1 MAGASGN
8 PKNPSWYSGGLSGAL
23 APGAGNIYYV
33 NGGSD
38 GPVVDTGS
46 GLTADDPK
54 QLIQSAIDLC
64 TANNNDYVIVLN
76 YGANGRAAET
86 WPIVVDKTL
95 CHIIGVG
102 SPSQKWPVVR
112 PNAPAGAD
120 TASPAFSVT
129 ADRVEIAGF
138 ELGGGDTAGAIH
150 PVDAGGVW
158 GLCVHDC
165 FFGVTGDSAGQDG
178 IRVPAASAA
187 PYLTVY
193 GCRFGHYLTRDGVR
207 FDANATRCMIGVPG
221 QAPNIFHNVPGICIN
236 DALGI
241 TEPGI
246 FDNLMALPSDTAGKA
261 ITLAAGAVDGWVS
274 GNSAQFGSFAD
285 MANNP
290 YADAAG
296 ADANHWWNNIKGN
309 AAQTWPA

>member
-1 MAGASGN
+1 MAGYSGN
-8 PKNPSWYSGGLSGAL
+8 PKNPGWYSGGLATVLG
-23 APGAGNIYYV
+23 PGAGNIFYV

-46 GLTADDPK
+46 GLTPDDPK

-64 TANNNDYVIVLN
+64 EDNNNDYVIILN

-86 WPIVVDKTL
+86 WPIVVDKVM

-102 SPSQKWPVVR
+102 TVGQKWPVVR
-112 PNAPAGAD
+112 VNAPAGGD

-129 ADRVEIAGF
+129 ADRVEIANL
-138 ELGGGDTAGAIH
+138 EIGGGDTAGGIH
-150 PVDAGGVW
+150 PTDAGGVW
-158 GLCVHDC
+158 GLTVHDC
-165 FFGVTGDSAGQDG
+165 FFGVTGDSTGQDG

-193 GCRFGHYLTRDGVR
+193 GCRFGHYLTRDGIR

-221 QAPNIFHNVPGICIN
+221 QPKNYFHGIIGIAINVV
-236 DALGI
+236 AAV

-246 FDNLMALPSDTAGKA
+246 HDNVIAVPANTAGGA
-261 ITLAAGAVDGWVS
+261 ITLGAGVLDAWVFGNVANFGDTDMGNNPFADGAGAG
-274 GNSAQFGSFAD
+274 
-285 MANNP
+285 ANNW
-290 YADAAG
+290 G
-296 ADANHWWNNIKGN
+296 NNMQGITL
-309 AAQTWPA
+309 AQPS

>member
-1 MAGASGN
+1 MAGYSGN
-8 PKNPSWYSGGLSGAL
+8 PKNPGWYSGGLSGVL
-23 APGAGNIYYV
+23 GPGAGNVFYV

-46 GLTADDPK
+46 GLTPDDPK

-64 TANNNDYVIVLN
+64 TSNNNDYVIVLN

-86 WPIVVDKTL
+86 WPITVDKVM
-95 CHIIGVG
+95 CHVIGVG
-102 SPSQKWPVVR
+102 TAGQKWPVVR

-129 ADRVEIAGF
+129 ADRVEIANL
-138 ELGGGDTAGAIH
+138 EIGGGDTAGGIH

-158 GLCVHDC
+158 GLTIHDC

-221 QAPNIFHNVPGICIN
+221 LPFNYFHHIAGIAINV
-236 DALGI
+236 AAAV
-241 TEPGI
+241 TEPGVFGNRI
-246 FDNLMALPSDTAGKA
+246 AIPANTAGA
-261 ITLAAGAVDGWVS
+261 GITLGAGVLDAWVMDNVANFGDTDMGNNPFADGAAAGANDWANNMQGITLAQPS
-274 GNSAQFGSFAD
+274 
-285 MANNP
+285 
-290 YADAAG
+290 
-296 ADANHWWNNIKGN
+296 
-309 AAQTWPA
+309 

>member
-8 PKNPSWYSGGLSGAL
+8 PKSPAWYGGGLGAAL
-23 APGAGNIYYV
+23 GVGAGQIFYV

-46 GLTADDPK
+46 GLTPDDPK

-64 TANNNDYVIVLN
+64 TANNNDYVVILN

-86 WPIVVDKTL
+86 WPVVVDKTL
-95 CHIIGVG
+95 CHIVGVG
-102 SPSQKWPVVR
+102 TVGQKWPVVR

-120 TASPAFSVT
+120 INDPAFSVT
-129 ADRVEIAGF
+129 ADRVEIAGL
-138 ELGGGDTAGAIH
+138 EIGGGDAAGAIH

-158 GLCVHDC
+158 GLTIHDC

-193 GCRFGHYLTRDGVR
+193 GCRFGHFLTRDGVR

-221 QAPNIFHNVPGICIN
+221 QPQNYFHEIPGITIN
-236 DALGI
+236 VASAV

-246 FDNLMALPSDTAGKA
+246 FNNWIALPANTAGDA
-261 ITLAAGAVDGWVS
+261 ITLAAGVNAGWIM
-274 GNSAQFGSFAD
+274 GNVANFGDTD
-285 MANNP
+285 MGNNP
-290 YADAAG
+290 YLDGAG
-296 ADANHWWNNIKGN
+296 AGAN
-309 AAQTWPA
+309 TWAMNYQGITLVQPA

>member
-8 PKNPSWYSGGLSGAL
+8 PKNASWYSGGGMA
-23 APGAGNIYYV
+23 AVMGPGAGNAYYV

-46 GLTADDPK
+46 GLTPDDPK

-64 TANNNDYVIVLN
+64 TNNNNDYVIILN
-76 YGANGRAAET
+76 YGANGRAVET
-86 WPIVVDKTL
+86 WPVVVDKTL
-95 CHIIGVG
+95 VHIIGVG
-102 SPSQKWPVVR
+102 TVGQKWPVVR
-112 PNAPAGAD
+112 PNDPAGAD

-129 ADRVEIAGF
+129 ADRVEIAGL
-138 ELGGGDTAGAIH
+138 EIGGGDTAGGIH

-158 GLCVHDC
+158 GLEVHDC

-193 GCRFGHYLTRDGVR
+193 ANRFGHYLTRDGVR

-221 QAPNIFHNVPGICIN
+221 QPSNYFHHIPGIAIN
-236 DALGI
+236 VVAGV

-246 FDNLMALPSDTAGKA
+246 HNNVIAVPANTAGGA
-261 ITLAAGAVDGWVS
+261 ITLGAGVVDGWIF
-274 GNSAQFGSFAD
+274 GNVANFGDTDMGNNPFAD
-285 MANNP
+285 G
-290 YADAAG
+290 AAG
-296 ADANHWWNNIKGN
+296 GANDWGNNLQGITLV
-309 AAQTWPA
+309 QPA